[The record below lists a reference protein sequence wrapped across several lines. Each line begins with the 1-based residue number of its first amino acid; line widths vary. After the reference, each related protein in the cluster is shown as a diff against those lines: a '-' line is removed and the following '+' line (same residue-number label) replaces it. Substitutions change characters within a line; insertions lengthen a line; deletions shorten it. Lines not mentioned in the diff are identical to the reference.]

1 MKSRAIFEKMSKI
14 SQEAEKTQITNV
26 KNESIHLI
34 VVLQVF
40 KNVNELEPKIQ

>member
-14 SQEAEKTQITNV
+14 SQEAEKTQITNI

-34 VVLQVF
+34 VG
-40 KNVNELEPKIQ
+40 PTGIQKCE